1 MSGEVLLQARSL
13 SLEKG
18 GRRLCTDLDLGIEA
32 GSCWGILG
40 PNGAGKSTLLH
51 VLAGLEPAEEGE
63 VFYRAHSMHSWKRRE
78 LAREL
83 GVLFQLEESGLSS
96 TLFETV
102 LSGRHP
108 HLGSFGLETAEDLAI
123 AQEAIEASGLSGMEK
138 RDSSTLSGG
147 ERQRMEIAAL
157 FAQQPRLALLDEP
170 TNHLDPG
177 HQLDMLRLLRK
188 RFSGS
193 SQGLVMV
200 LHDINL
206 ALRFCDHLLLLKGDG
221 SWKLGRTRQIG
232 NVENLSWLFQHPVT
246 RCAEGRVPCFSFL

>member
-1 MSGEVLLQARSL
+1 MSGEVLLRARSL
-13 SLEKG
+13 SLTRG
-18 GRRLCTDLDLGIEA
+18 GRRLCSELDLDIEA

-51 VLAGLEPAEEGE
+51 TLAGLERPEEGE
-63 VFYRAHSMHSWKRRE
+63 VSCCARPVQAWKRRE

-96 TLFETV
+96 TVFETV

-108 HLGSFGLETAEDLAI
+108 HLGSFGWETAGDLAI
-123 AQEAIEASGLSGMEK
+123 AQEAIQLTGLSGMEK

-157 FAQQPRLALLDEP
+157 LAQRPRLALLDEP

-177 HQLDMLRLLRK
+177 HQLDMLRLLRE
-188 RFSGS
+188 RFAAPSR
-193 SQGLVMV
+193 GLVMV

-221 SWKLGRTRQIG
+221 SWKKGRTRRIG
-232 NVENLSWLFQHPVT
+232 TGENLSWLFQHPVT

>member
-51 VLAGLEPAEEGE
+51 VLAGLEPAEESE

-123 AQEAIEASGLSGMEK
+123 AQEAIEANFRSSESVVKLFSVSVLPPLSPFAPK
-138 RDSSTLSGG
+138 
-147 ERQRMEIAAL
+147 QRMC
-157 FAQQPRLALLDEP
+157 QS
-170 TNHLDPG
+170 
-177 HQLDMLRLLRK
+177 
-188 RFSGS
+188 SG
-193 SQGLVMV
+193 
-200 LHDINL
+200 
-206 ALRFCDHLLLLKGDG
+206 
-221 SWKLGRTRQIG
+221 
-232 NVENLSWLFQHPVT
+232 
-246 RCAEGRVPCFSFL
+246 